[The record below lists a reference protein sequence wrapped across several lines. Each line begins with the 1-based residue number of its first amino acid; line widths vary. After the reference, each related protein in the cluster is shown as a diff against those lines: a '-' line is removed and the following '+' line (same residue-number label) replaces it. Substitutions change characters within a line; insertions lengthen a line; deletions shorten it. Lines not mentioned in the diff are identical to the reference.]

1 VADAAARREAD
12 QGEGDVPDRV
22 GCALVATL
30 ERESHLRENPFDI
43 AQRQLRR
50 VADAFD
56 IDDRLVNVLQECK
69 KAVEVSIPTSMDDGG
84 VRAFTGFRVTH
95 NIARGPS
102 KGGIRYHPDVTLD
115 EIKALAMWMTWKCSL
130 MALPFGGAKG
140 GVICDPKQMSRPE
153 LERMTRRY
161 TSEIINEIGP
171 ERDIPAPD
179 VGTNANTMA
188 WIFDTY
194 SMNKGHSVLGVVT
207 GKPLTIGGSLGREE
221 ATARGA
227 VFCLQSALKRRGM
240 SPEGLTVVVQG
251 FGNVGSFF
259 AKLVA
264 ELGAKVV
271 AASDS
276 TGGIYNP
283 NGIDVAAAF
292 AHKRGGGSLS
302 ELKGGDPITNEEL
315 VLLDCDVFVPC
326 ALEQVITES
335 NAAQVKAKLIVEGAN
350 GPVTPAA
357 DDILESNGI
366 LVVPDVL
373 ANAGGVVVSYFEWV
387 QGLQEYFWKE
397 NEVNARLNEI
407 VTRAFDET
415 WATVQEQKVSMRL
428 GAYGHAVQ
436 RVAEATVTRG
446 LYP

>member
-1 VADAAARREAD
+1 MATAA
-12 QGEGDVPDRV
+12 P
-22 GCALVATL
+22 
-30 ERESHLRENPFDI
+30 ESHLRENPFEL
-43 AQRQLRR
+43 ARLQLHK
-50 VADAFD
+50 VAEAFG

-69 KAVEVSIPTSMDDGG
+69 KSVEVSIPTSMDDGS
-84 VRAFTGFRVTH
+84 VRAFKGFRVQH

-115 EIKALAMWMTWKCSL
+115 EVKSLAMWMTWKCAL
-130 MALPFGGAKG
+130 MGLPFGGAKG
-140 GVICDPKQMSRPE
+140 GVVCNPKQMSRGE
-153 LERMTRRY
+153 LEGMTRRF

-171 ERDIPAPD
+171 EKDIPAPD
-179 VGTNANTMA
+179 VGTNAATMA

-227 VFCLQSALKRRGM
+227 LFCLLSALKAQGR
-240 SPEGLTVVVQG
+240 SLEGKSVAVQG

-259 AKLVA
+259 TKFVA
-264 ELGAKVV
+264 ELGATVI
-271 AASDS
+271 AISDS
-276 TGGIYNP
+276 SGGIHNP
-283 NGIDVAAAF
+283 DGIDVAAAF
-292 AHKRGGGSLS
+292 AHKRGGGAIA
-302 ELKGGDPITNEEL
+302 ELKSGEAITNDDL
-315 VLLDCDVFVPC
+315 LLLDCDVLAPC
-326 ALEQVITES
+326 ALEQVITLD
-335 NAAQVKAKLIVEGAN
+335 NADQVRARIVVEGSN

-357 DDILESNGI
+357 DDVLEGNGV
-366 LVVPDVL
+366 LVLPDVL

-397 NEVNARLNEI
+397 DEVNARLNEI

-415 WATVQEQKVSMRL
+415 WATYESRKTSMRMA
-428 GAYGHAVQ
+428 AYGLAVE